1 MATYNRSHF
10 ILEALSSIQNQTY
23 TNWECL
29 IIDDGGTDN
38 TFEVI
43 TPIVEQDSRFKFLKR
58 PDNYKK
64 GLPGCRN
71 YGLDLATG
79 YFIIFFDD
87 DDIVHPNNLKICTEI
102 LSDENLDF
110 CHYQKLAF
118 EKENPLIEKVS
129 ISRKVGLSKADIE
142 KIVTEKIGLASCT
155 VMWKRSCFEE
165 VRFNEDLMYAEEWEC
180 YSRIISKNFKGIII
194 DSILY
199 FNRKHEASNTA
210 DFYNNNRCSLASKKE
225 AIVLILKNLKQKQL
239 LTNSLI
245 RYFVTISLDFKEY
258 NLFNEIIKIL
268 DLSVLKRMKWIF
280 FYRSYPLRMLV
291 YKIKKSLK

>member
-1 MATYNRSHF
+1 
-10 ILEALSSIQNQTY
+10 
-23 TNWECL
+23 
-29 IIDDGGTDN
+29 
-38 TFEVI
+38 
-43 TPIVEQDSRFKFLKR
+43 
-58 PDNYKK
+58 
-64 GLPGCRN
+64 
-71 YGLDLATG
+71 
-79 YFIIFFDD
+79 
-87 DDIVHPNNLKICTEI
+87 
-102 LSDENLDF
+102 
-110 CHYQKLAF
+110 
-118 EKENPLIEKVS
+118 
-129 ISRKVGLSKADIE
+129 
-142 KIVTEKIGLASCT
+142 
-155 VMWKRSCFEE
+155 
-165 VRFNEDLMYAEEWEC
+165 MYAEEWEC